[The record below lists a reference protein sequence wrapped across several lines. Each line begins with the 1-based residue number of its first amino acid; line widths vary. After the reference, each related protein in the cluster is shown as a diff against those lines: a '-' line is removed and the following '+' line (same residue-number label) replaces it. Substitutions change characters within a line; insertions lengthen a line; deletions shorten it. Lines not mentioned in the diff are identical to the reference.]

1 MNIPIEIYADLQYP
15 APPDRHHAM
24 QGDKGFREI
33 RLYPT
38 AGGLPWEPP
47 AGYRLEVRYTKTD
60 GTGGAY
66 DTLPDGSSALM
77 SAQDGCYTVGTVPQ
91 MFTAPGLVRVSV
103 VFISGEDAI
112 ATFPA
117 YVEVTRCPGVDA
129 RSENYENLSPY
140 VRKSGWSGGKLLGTD
155 ENGTVVEK
163 DTDAAGI
170 YDLDL
175 RAAVVLQCPPLNGAE
190 QTFDI
195 APLVDLDGLAAAV
208 NAGQIVRVRCKMW
221 AEVLSVPATRDVSL
235 LLTETFSSW
244 ARNESSEDSG
254 RRVLSGVA
262 LICEDGR
269 ITAPGC
275 QILVLSIDP
284 DTEDRVAELRCI
296 PAAAAEGPAIV
307 SVTGIRTDTTTTF
320 RLSMADGSIVED
332 SLVFSA
338 EGELQKIVAGGR
350 EIPFEWEATV

>member
-103 VFISGEDAI
+103 VFISGEDEI

-155 ENGTVVEK
+155 ENGTVVEV
-163 DTDAAGI
+163 T
-170 YDLDL
+170 
-175 RAAVVLQCPPLNGAE
+175 
-190 QTFDI
+190 
-195 APLVDLDGLAAAV
+195 
-208 NAGQIVRVRCKMW
+208 
-221 AEVLSVPATRDVSL
+221 
-235 LLTETFSSW
+235 SS
-244 ARNESSEDSG
+244 
-254 RRVLSGVA
+254 
-262 LICEDGR
+262 
-269 ITAPGC
+269 P
-275 QILVLSIDP
+275 
-284 DTEDRVAELRCI
+284 
-296 PAAAAEGPAIV
+296 AAEGHAIV
-307 SVTGIRTDTTTTF
+307 SAKVIRADLTTTF
-320 RLSMADGSIVED
+320 RLTLDDGSIRED
-332 SLVFSA
+332 VLTFDANGVPVR
-338 EGELQKIVAGGR
+338 IVADGR
-350 EIPFEWEATV
+350 EIPVEWEDAT